1 MDIIGLKFERIPI
14 PVESVDAKYDRV
26 WRAKAKR
33 GREGGRVS
41 EHGWW
46 CNGGDTAGSRNGL
59 GEHARFTRRERFT
72 LSRED
77 HTRLIT
83 R

>member
-26 WRAKAKR
+26 WRAKR

-41 EHGWW
+41 EHG
-46 CNGGDTAGSRNGL
+46 
-59 GEHARFTRRERFT
+59 
-72 LSRED
+72 
-77 HTRLIT
+77 
-83 R
+83 